1 MIRCEFVRRAVA
13 WSLAVAL
20 VTASQTASA
29 VGVSADPRVPTSDVE
44 HVIVLSRFPHAV
56 VTVWP
61 KSAAKVYVVPRP
73 SHVVPGSVRF
83 VKPRALRKLDRATA
97 PTKIVVQERA
107 PSLAD
112 SECLDTGSVLRA
124 RLGAPEAHD
133 PSRTPPKSAAE
144 RMQDGV
150 FGPIRGAEAAEA
162 PEAVI
167 ASACTDDFADA
178 LVYRESSGPG
188 LARIVRSFGGALPPS
203 FVPMEAESFWVIKN
217 PEGVPLAGFQFA
229 VDGPFTMPIVAPAR
243 GGSPNTILVAFSD
256 NQLSG
261 ATGPLTQRG
270 IVSGFL
276 PKEIDGLD
284 YGGTYVFPETVL
296 GRGYPT
302 VGQVAALVAEPSFRG
317 GASIVVESA
326 APVLSENIAKEVCGT
341 LGLKALDKVA
351 PGFTYDPFVVRAR
364 LRNVDR
370 LTFENRALPRANA
383 TVFLAFENRPAS
395 VDEKSCLY
403 ATAAES
409 SEGTVALGRT
419 DPLVPIPKVSL
430 RAPALAALAP
440 SASIPCAVGS
450 SAPPV
455 SDSRPPPRDTSH
467 TARIP
472 PSQTRGCSASP
483 EAGHSVWPMVVF
495 LAVVG
500 TRRRARVKGFVALR
514 DS

>member
-1 MIRCEFVRRAVA
+1 MIRCKFVRRALA
-13 WSLAVAL
+13 WSVVIAL
-20 VTASQTASA
+20 LMASHTALA

-44 HVIVLSRFPHAV
+44 HVIVLSRFPHAI
-56 VTVWP
+56 VTLWL

-73 SHVVPGSVRF
+73 SQVVPGTVRF

-97 PTKIVVQERA
+97 PTKIVVHEQA
-107 PSLAD
+107 PSLVEPA
-112 SECLDTGSVLRA
+112 CLDTGTVLRA
-124 RLGAPEAHD
+124 RLGVPEAHD
-133 PSRTPPKSAAE
+133 PSPTPPKPDIIPGCVLGGSSWPTV
-144 RMQDGV
+144 D
-150 FGPIRGAEAAEA
+150 
-162 PEAVI
+162 AVI
-167 ASACTDDFADA
+167 ASACTDAFADP
-178 LVYRESSGPG
+178 LVYRESTGSD
-188 LARIVRSFGGALPPS
+188 LARIVRSFGGVLPAS

-261 ATGPLTQRG
+261 ASGPLTQRG

-351 PGFTYDPFVVRAR
+351 PGFTYEPFVVRAR
-364 LRNVDR
+364 IRDVNQ
-370 LTFENRALPRANA
+370 LTFENRALPRASA

-395 VDEKSCLY
+395 IDEKSCLH
-403 ATAAES
+403 ATAAER
-409 SEGTVALGRT
+409 SESTVAVGRT
-419 DPLVPIPKVSL
+419 DPLVPIPKVTL
-430 RAPALAALAP
+430 RAPALAAPAP

-455 SDSRPPPRDTSH
+455 SDSRPPPRDTSR

-472 PSQTRGCSASP
+472 PSQTRGCSASS